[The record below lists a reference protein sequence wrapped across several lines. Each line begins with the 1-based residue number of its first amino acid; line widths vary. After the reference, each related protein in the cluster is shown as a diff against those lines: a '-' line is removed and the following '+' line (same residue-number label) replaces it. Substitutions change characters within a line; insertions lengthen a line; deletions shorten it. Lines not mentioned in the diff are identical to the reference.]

1 MLRRILAIMSLVCCM
16 ASTCTADDVDIY
28 IAAGQS
34 NMDGRSSVSDLPS
47 NSSFRSTQSNAIIWY
62 SNPGEPGTSEPDFS
76 SNGWRSLRTG
86 YSVEAGFSG
95 SLPSDTFGPEV
106 SFVNEIRNETGSQ
119 NEIGII
125 KISKGG
131 TSIRESR
138 GEWHGNPNDNPGY
151 MFDELIE
158 EVDRALDALAA
169 RGDRGII
176 RGMIWH
182 QGEADRSFRFYT
194 ANLDELIDAVRDEF
208 GSNLP
213 IVVGEL
219 SRDRSDNATF
229 NANLDDFVDESS
241 NLGLVSSSG
250 LDTFDTTHF
259 DADDTVVLG
268 QRFARELG
276 PMVGTI
282 STPTPSE
289 PESPFID
296 LNGDFRDG
304 LSGWTIEDGR
314 IDLSS
319 RGHDDDISARL
330 RSSDARLTR
339 RVTVLRNTNYR
350 LRGRI
355 ETNGRFGYELGGN
368 RVSST
373 ASGAARNFKRR
384 TFEFNTGNNDSITI
398 FCEWRTRTGRFDSI
412 TLENRD

>member
-1 MLRRILAIMSLVCCM
+1 MWVCQEVTSTDATAFPRADNSGGTTGTTTISCRLRGLMIVLV
-16 ASTCTADDVDIY
+16 I
-28 IAAGQS
+28 
-34 NMDGRSSVSDLPS
+34 
-47 NSSFRSTQSNAIIWY
+47 
-62 SNPGEPGTSEPDFS
+62 
-76 SNGWRSLRTG
+76 
-86 YSVEAGFSG
+86 

-151 MFDELIE
+151 LFDELIE

-289 PESPFID
+289 PGSPFID

-304 LSGWTIEDGR
+304 LSGWTIED
-314 IDLSS
+314 LSLI
-319 RGHDDDISARL
+319 HISEP
-330 RSSDARLTR
+330 TR
-339 RVTVLRNTNYR
+339 PY
-350 LRGRI
+350 
-355 ETNGRFGYELGGN
+355 
-368 RVSST
+368 
-373 ASGAARNFKRR
+373 
-384 TFEFNTGNNDSITI
+384 
-398 FCEWRTRTGRFDSI
+398 
-412 TLENRD
+412 